1 MPRLPKNRAEVE
13 QPHGEE
19 VSRQVTNFDKK
30 EAWQETTEAAKPQP
44 DAKSDYLRKK
54 QERAARLAAAAAEVL
69 ELAKA
74 YEGTAVGR
82 LVPFKTI
89 SGEWPA
95 LVLGV
100 ETKNKVGLGRPTEVV
115 VARVLVFNG
124 RAQLPYINEI
134 ELKS

>member
-1 MPRLPKNRAEVE
+1 MPRWPKKNAETAERRELPVEGKAVVEEQVASVEAEA
-13 QPHGEE
+13 
-19 VSRQVTNFDKK
+19 SRPKPPPS
-30 EAWQETTEAAKPQP
+30 AA
-44 DAKSDYLRKK
+44 ADYLRKREEK
-54 QERAARLAAAAAEVL
+54 AARLAAAEAEVL

-74 YEGTAVGR
+74 YEGKAVGR
-82 LVPFKTI
+82 LVPFKTVT
-89 SGEWPA
+89 GDWPA

-100 ETKNKVGLGRPTEVV
+100 ETKRKTGLGRPTEVV